1 MKKLIYIMSGLM
13 AMSLMFVSC
22 KDEETYADQ
31 KDREAK
37 QISKWLT
44 DNKIDVISMADFLKD
59 TITNN
64 PVTGPD
70 STLNQYV
77 LFSDNGV
84 YMQIIR
90 RGEGRLM
97 KSGDIWDMN
106 ARYTEQLVRNGD
118 LMSMN
123 TYEREPDIFY
133 VQRTGDN
140 YTGSFRSG
148 VMPGRY
154 GNSVPNSW
162 LMIMPFIKP
171 GLLNADGA
179 KVRLIV
185 PHNQGTQLAASNVY
199 PAFYEITITTR
210 NK

>member
-106 ARYTEQLVRNGD
+106 VRYTEQLVRNGD

>member
-1 MKKLIYIMSGLM
+1 M